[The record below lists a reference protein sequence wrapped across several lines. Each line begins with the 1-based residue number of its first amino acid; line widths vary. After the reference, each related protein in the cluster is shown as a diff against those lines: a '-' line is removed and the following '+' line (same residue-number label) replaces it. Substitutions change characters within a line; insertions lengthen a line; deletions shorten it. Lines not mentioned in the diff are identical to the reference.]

1 MNLEV
6 AIQGYFF
13 FLFIFIFTNLRGLWE
28 GMILVNGSLRD
39 ERNALMQIFFCFEEK
54 KKASFAALQH
64 FTHTPIITWLAS

>member
-54 KKASFAALQH
+54 KKPPSPPFSILRIH
-64 FTHTPIITWLAS
+64 LS